1 MEVRTFQESGDT
13 LMKVELAYGQ
23 TNRTL
28 VIPDRHLQSI
38 VYAAKSP
45 QSDQDTDLIQQALSR
60 PKNSPTLTELVR
72 QKAAR
77 NAVIVVNDITR
88 PTPYQEILPPMLRE
102 LTAAGLSE
110 EQITLLIAT
119 GIHRSQTEEEHKWVF
134 GEEICSKYPIINHNC
149 DQDLASVGVLST
161 GRELYI
167 NKYAAQTD
175 LLITTGLVGLHYFAG
190 YSGGRKSILPGIA
203 SRSLIEANHKM
214 MHDPRACLG
223 NYKDNPVSD
232 LMLEAAQ
239 VAGVD
244 FILNVVTGSHHEIVY
259 ASAGHIYDAWIDA
272 VKFAEEISVV
282 PISKRADI
290 VVASCGGYPKDLNM
304 YQAQKALDS
313 AALAVKK
320 GGAIILLAECSEGL
334 GEDTFAE
341 WMLAAT
347 CVEDVEKRFFEHF
360 ELGGHK
366 AYAICRT
373 LQQADIY
380 LYSSMTD
387 STVQHMFIKPVHDV
401 QDLLSQLLIQYEPQ
415 ASILVMPEAPRI
427 AVKSNCGE

>member
-1 MEVRTFQESGDT
+1 
-13 LMKVELAYGQ
+13 
-23 TNRTL
+23 
-28 VIPDRHLQSI
+28 
-38 VYAAKSP
+38 
-45 QSDQDTDLIQQALSR
+45 
-60 PKNSPTLTELVR
+60 
-72 QKAAR
+72 
-77 NAVIVVNDITR
+77 
-88 PTPYQEILPPMLRE
+88 
-102 LTAAGLSE
+102 
-110 EQITLLIAT
+110 
-119 GIHRSQTEEEHKWVF
+119 
-134 GEEICSKYPIINHNC
+134 
-149 DQDLASVGVLST
+149 
-161 GRELYI
+161 
-167 NKYAAQTD
+167 
-175 LLITTGLVGLHYFAG
+175 
-190 YSGGRKSILPGIA
+190 
-203 SRSLIEANHKM
+203 M

-282 PISKRADI
+282 PISKQADI
-290 VVASCGGYPKDLNM
+290 VVVSCGGYPKDLNM

-401 QDLLSQLLIQYEPQ
+401 QDLLSQLLIQYGPQ